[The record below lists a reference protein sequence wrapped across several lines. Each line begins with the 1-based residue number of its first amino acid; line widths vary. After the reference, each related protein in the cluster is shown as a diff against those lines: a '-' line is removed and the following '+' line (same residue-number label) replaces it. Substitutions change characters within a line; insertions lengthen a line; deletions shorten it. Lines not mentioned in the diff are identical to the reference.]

1 MWTVQW
7 IGGGLRGPAPVT
19 DRSSST
25 TPNNALFIM
34 RQSALPG
41 RQSQLAAAQHL
52 STSAA
57 SAKLLEKKKEYYAVA
72 ALERASTLFLE
83 RIEGLG
89 EDCEVMADSGEGSLL
104 ARRSKA
110 QSDALKVLGQVLAQ
124 WPKMFEILSQFSK
137 SFIHCAWII

>member
-1 MWTVQW
+1 
-7 IGGGLRGPAPVT
+7 
-19 DRSSST
+19 
-25 TPNNALFIM
+25 M

-41 RQSQLAAAQHL
+41 RQSQLAGAQHL
-52 STSAA
+52 SSSAA

-89 EDCEVMADSGEGSLL
+89 EDCDVMAESGEGSRGQADPQQCTDSLE
-104 ARRSKA
+104 A
-110 QSDALKVLGQVLAQ
+110 LGQVLAQ

-137 SFIHCAWII
+137 SFIHCAFRSNYHTSGPG